1 MAVNKENVK
10 IHVSHL
16 KKSFGALDV
25 LMDINTDIYEGEV
38 VVIIGPSGSGK
49 STFLRCLNLLE
60 TPTRGK
66 LTYNGT
72 TYFNITNCKDDFV
85 NYEEYQ
91 KAIKEYEDKLVETED
106 ILAIYQNERI
116 KGDRSK
122 ELKEKIKVAKKN
134 YKEVRKNPVMKKDF
148 FDEEGYKK
156 SIEENPSFVI
166 SSSKVDP
173 KKKTKMTMVFQ
184 SFNLF
189 NNFNVL
195 ENCILAQTKVL
206 KRSYQEAKEIAIKNL
221 TSVNMFDR
229 MNYKIRELSGG
240 QKQRVAI
247 ARALCVNPDIILFD
261 EPTSALD
268 PEMVN
273 EVLEVMKNLAKT
285 GITMIVVT
293 HEMNFAKNVSNKVL
307 FMENGYVVE
316 SGNAKEV
323 FTSPKEKRTREFLHL
338 D

>member
-1 MAVNKENVK
+1 
-10 IHVSHL
+10 
-16 KKSFGALDV
+16 
-25 LMDINTDIYEGEV
+25 
-38 VVIIGPSGSGK
+38 
-49 STFLRCLNLLE
+49 
-60 TPTRGK
+60 
-66 LTYNGT
+66 
-72 TYFNITNCKDDFV
+72 
-85 NYEEYQ
+85 
-91 KAIKEYEDKLVETED
+91 
-106 ILAIYQNERI
+106 
-116 KGDRSK
+116 
-122 ELKEKIKVAKKN
+122 
-134 YKEVRKNPVMKKDF
+134 
-148 FDEEGYKK
+148 
-156 SIEENPSFVI
+156 
-166 SSSKVDP
+166 
-173 KKKTKMTMVFQ
+173 
-184 SFNLF
+184 
-189 NNFNVL
+189 
-195 ENCILAQTKVL
+195 
-206 KRSYQEAKEIAIKNL
+206 
-221 TSVNMFDR
+221 MFDR
-229 MNYKIRELSGG
+229 INYKIRELSGG

>member
-1 MAVNKENVK
+1 MATLLKIENLAKFFGHNKV
-10 IHVSHL
+10 L
-16 KKSFGALDV
+16 KDISLDV
-25 LMDINTDIYEGEV
+25 EKGDVIS
-38 VVIIGPSGSGK
+38 IIGPSGSGK

-85 NYEEYQ
+85 NYEEYK

-184 SFNLF
+184 SFTFSLIPVIPSN
-189 NNFNVL
+189 
-195 ENCILAQTKVL
+195 AT
-206 KRSYQEAKEIAIKNL
+206 R
-221 TSVNMFDR
+221 
-229 MNYKIRELSGG
+229 
-240 QKQRVAI
+240 
-247 ARALCVNPDIILFD
+247 
-261 EPTSALD
+261 
-268 PEMVN
+268 
-273 EVLEVMKNLAKT
+273 
-285 GITMIVVT
+285 T
-293 HEMNFAKNVSNKVL
+293 HNRLV
-307 FMENGYVVE
+307 
-316 SGNAKEV
+316 
-323 FTSPKEKRTREFLHL
+323 
-338 D
+338 